1 MTIITVDIP
10 TDLNALGAG
19 IELLQEYLEV
29 EADSNNSRTKKNL
42 IASLYKLYAN
52 HIILDSDYPL
62 VIKLNMDKESF
73 DDLYVL
79 MLTRNID
86 KLIDYRLM
94 AAEKLKGLEFINSLL
109 AAIEFNQSSEN
120 NKTT

>member
-42 IASLYKLYAN
+42 IAS
-52 HIILDSDYPL
+52 
-62 VIKLNMDKESF
+62 
-73 DDLYVL
+73 
-79 MLTRNID
+79 
-86 KLIDYRLM
+86 
-94 AAEKLKGLEFINSLL
+94 FIV
-109 AAIEFNQSSEN
+109 ASS
-120 NKTT
+120 